1 MKKLIFLSLMLLV
14 GFGLVFAAPS
24 PAQPPG
30 VYSIHEDNTAKK
42 TTTPMAEYVVSFD
55 DITQLSALA
64 ATPTAVSQSSIMF
77 DMVHEST
84 VQTNSGVISILS
96 RSINT
101 GQTWT
106 TGTAANYYL
115 RC

>member
-1 MKKLIFLSLMLLV
+1 MKKLIFLLLMLLV

-30 VYSIHEDNTAKK
+30 AFEETTAKK
-42 TTTPMAEYVVSFD
+42 TTIPMAEYVVSFD
-55 DITQLSALA
+55 DVTQLSALA
-64 ATPTAVSQSSIMF
+64 ATTTAVSQSSIMF
-77 DMVHEST
+77 DMVHDST
-84 VQTNSGVISILS
+84 VQTNSGSISILS
-96 RSINT
+96 TSINT